1 MIVTGVLSFL
11 TFILICVGLGG
22 SSETDE
28 NVINCNWA
36 YAEYSIAGTDY
47 TSYVGLKRA
56 VVQKGENGDTTGV
69 DWADCS
75 GASYC
80 NDCETGGNNALNSVA
95 IAFVLSIPITIISFI
110 RTSNARDLN
119 LYKVLIII
127 FGFLSL
133 LLFMIAMGS
142 FGSACYDNL
151 PSGDDYA
158 YGPGFNSIATCFVF
172 EIFILVLHLLTPVKK
187 SGDAPADNYTSA

>member
-1 MIVTGVLSFL
+1 MIITGVLSFL

-36 YAEYSIAGTDY
+36 HADYAGDLHEYI
-47 TSYVGLKRA
+47 GLKRF
-56 VVQKGENGDTTGV
+56 VTQQGNDGNTKGK
-69 DWADCS
+69 DWADCT

-80 NDCETGGNNALNSVA
+80 NDCEEAGLNALNSIA
-95 IAFVLSIPITIISFI
+95 IAFVLSIPMLVISFI

-119 LYKVLIII
+119 LYKVLSIV

-142 FGSACYDNL
+142 FGSGCYDNL
-151 PSGDDYA
+151 PSGDDYE
-158 YGPGFNSIATCFVF
+158 YGPGFDAIAACFVF
-172 EIFILVLHLLTPVKK
+172 EIFILIFHILTPVKK
-187 SGDAPADNYTSA
+187 SSEAPADNYTSA